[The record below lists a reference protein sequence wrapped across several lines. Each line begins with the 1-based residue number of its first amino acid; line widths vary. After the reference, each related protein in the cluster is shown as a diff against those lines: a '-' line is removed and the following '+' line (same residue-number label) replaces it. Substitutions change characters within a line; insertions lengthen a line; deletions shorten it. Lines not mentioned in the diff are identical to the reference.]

1 MERRYGESSFE
12 TWRRHEERMEADL
25 HRVSKTCT
33 RSRAHS
39 PRMQIQA
46 ANVSR
51 IVRGGHTVVR
61 DVSFTIEP
69 GEMVAI
75 VGASGAGK
83 SSLLDVL
90 AGVRQPS
97 QGVVRHNGGGVVRH
111 VVGYVP
117 QEDVVH
123 RELPLAATLRYAARL
138 RLPRGTTNAEIDF
151 AVSDALHSLELEHRA
166 DVKVGAL
173 SGGQRKRASI
183 AAELLTRPRA
193 LFLDEPTSGLD
204 PATAAGLMRTMRAL
218 ADRGTTV
225 VFTTHNT
232 DDLAATDRVA
242 FLAPGGCMSYVG
254 KLEDALVRF
263 GARHNADIYDRLSVD
278 TCTPW
283 VEETRGGIATSDV
296 APRPRIGPIQEWA
309 VLSRRNL
316 DVLTRNPL
324 TLAILAGSP
333 ALVIAMFVV
342 LFKPNGF
349 DANLSATAYWMAFA
363 AFFFGLTYGLLQI
376 VTEMAIVRRERL
388 VGLRVGP
395 YLMAKVAVLTP
406 ILLGVIVTMLV
417 TLGALDRLPN
427 LGLDTY
433 GQLTVSLM
441 ALAIAALALGLLA
454 SAAVTDPAQATL
466 ALPMLCFPAVL
477 FAGAVLPVADMA
489 AAGRA
494 ISVFVPARW
503 GYEAVQHDLGLGGSS
518 SIGILVVFA
527 TVFLVA
533 AGRVLS
539 RKS

>member
-1 MERRYGESSFE
+1 MRIE
-12 TWRRHEERMEADL
+12 
-25 HRVSKTCT
+25 
-33 RSRAHS
+33 
-39 PRMQIQA
+39 A

-51 IVRGGHTVVR
+51 TVRGGHTIVR

-90 AGVRQPS
+90 AGVRQPTH
-97 QGVVRHNGGGVVRH
+97 GVVRHNGGRVVRH

-138 RLPRGTTNAEIDF
+138 RLPRGTTSAEIDF

-204 PATAAGLMRTMRAL
+204 PATAAGLMRTLRAL

-232 DDLAATDRVA
+232 EDLTVTDRVA
-242 FLAPGGCMSYVG
+242 FLAPGGCMSYAG
-254 KLEDALVRF
+254 TLQDALVRF
-263 GARHNADIYDRLSVD
+263 GARNNSDIYDRLSAD
-278 TCTPW
+278 ACTPW
-283 VEETRGGIATSDV
+283 TEDTRPGIDTIDA

-309 VLSRRNL
+309 VLSRRNV

-333 ALVIAMFVV
+333 ALVIAMFTV

-349 DANLSATAYWMAFA
+349 DANGSATAYWMAFA

-395 YLMAKVAVLTP
+395 YLMAKIAVLAP

-433 GQLTVSLM
+433 GQLTISLM
-441 ALAIAALALGLLA
+441 ALALAALALGLLA

-477 FAGAVLPVADMA
+477 FAGAVLPVSDMA
-489 AAGRA
+489 PAGRA

-503 GYEAVQHDLGLGGSS
+503 GYEAVQNDLGLGGSS
-518 SIGILVVFA
+518 SIGILVVFT

-533 AGRVLS
+533 AARVLS

>member
-1 MERRYGESSFE
+1 VKG
-12 TWRRHEERMEADL
+12 DL
-25 HRVSKTCT
+25 HRVFKTANGT
-33 RSRAHS
+33 RAHDA
-39 PRMQIQA
+39 RMRIELS
-46 ANVSR
+46 NVSR
-51 IVRGGHTVVR
+51 VVRGGHTVLR

-83 SSLLDVL
+83 STLLDVL
-90 AGVRQPS
+90 AGVRQPT
-97 QGVVRHNGGGVVRH
+97 QGSVRHDGGGVVRH

-117 QEDVVH
+117 QDDVVH

-138 RLPRGTTNAEIDF
+138 RLPRGTTSAEIDF

-204 PATAAGLMRTMRAL
+204 PATAAGLMRTLRAL
-218 ADRGTTV
+218 ASGGTTV

-232 DDLAATDRVA
+232 DDLTVTDRVA

-254 KLEDALVRF
+254 KLDDALVRF
-263 GARHNADIYDRLSVD
+263 GARRNADIYERLSVD

-283 VEETRGGIATSDV
+283 VEEMRGGPDTAVV
-296 APRPRIGPIQEWA
+296 AARPRIGAMQEWA

-316 DVLTRNPL
+316 DVLARNPL

-333 ALVIAMFVV
+333 ALVIAMFTV
-342 LFKPNGF
+342 LFKPNEF
-349 DANLSATAYWMAFA
+349 VANGSATAYWMAFA

-395 YLMAKVAVLTP
+395 YLMAKVAVLAP

-427 LGLDTY
+427 LSLDTY

-441 ALAIAALALGLLA
+441 ALAIAALSLGLLA
-454 SAAVTDPAQATL
+454 SAAVSDPAQATL

-477 FAGAVLPVADMA
+477 FAGAVLPVSDMA

-503 GYEAVQHDLGLGGSS
+503 GYEAVQNDLGLGGSS
-518 SIGILVVFA
+518 SIGILVVFT

-533 AGRVLS
+533 AARVLS

>member
-1 MERRYGESSFE
+1 MLDMKIE
-12 TWRRHEERMEADL
+12 L
-25 HRVSKTCT
+25 
-33 RSRAHS
+33 AH
-39 PRMQIQA
+39 
-46 ANVSR
+46 VSR
-51 IVRGGHTVVR
+51 VVRGGHTVLR

-83 SSLLDVL
+83 STLLDVL
-90 AGVRQPS
+90 AGVRQPT
-97 QGVVRHNGGGVVRH
+97 QGSVRHDGGGVVRH

-138 RLPRGTTNAEIDF
+138 RLPRGTTSAEVDF
-151 AVSDALHSLELEHRA
+151 AVSDALHSLELDHRA

-183 AAELLTRPRA
+183 AAELLTRPRV

-204 PATAAGLMRTMRAL
+204 PATAAGLMRTLRAL
-218 ADRGTTV
+218 ANGGTACG
-225 VFTTHNT
+225 FTTHNT
-232 DDLAATDRVA
+232 DELNVTDRVA

-263 GARHNADIYDRLSVD
+263 GARQNADIYERLSVD

-283 VEETRGGIATSDV
+283 VDETSPGIDTIDAV
-296 APRPRIGPIQEWA
+296 PRPRIGAMQEWA

-316 DVLTRNPL
+316 DVLARNPL

-333 ALVIAMFVV
+333 ALVIAMFTV
-342 LFKPNGF
+342 LFKPNSF
-349 DANLSATAYWMAFA
+349 DANGSATAYWMAFA

-395 YLMAKVAVLTP
+395 YLMAKVA
-406 ILLGVIVTMLV
+406 
-417 TLGALDRLPN
+417 
-427 LGLDTY
+427 
-433 GQLTVSLM
+433 
-441 ALAIAALALGLLA
+441 
-454 SAAVTDPAQATL
+454 QATL

-477 FAGAVLPVADMA
+477 FAGAVLPVSDMA

-518 SIGILVVFA
+518 SVGILVVFT

-533 AGRVLS
+533 AARVLS

>member
-1 MERRYGESSFE
+1 
-12 TWRRHEERMEADL
+12 MEALL
-25 HRVSKTCT
+25 HRVFKT
-33 RSRAHS
+33 RARPRAHHV
-39 PRMQIQA
+39 RMRIEL

-51 IVRGGHTVVR
+51 TVRGGHTVLR

-90 AGVRQPS
+90 AGVWPPT
-97 QGVVRHNGGGVVRH
+97 QGAVRHNGGSVVRH
-111 VVGYVP
+111 VTGYVP
-117 QEDVVH
+117 QDDVVH
-123 RELPLAATLRYAARL
+123 KELPLATTLRYAARL
-138 RLPRGTTNAEIDF
+138 RLPRGTTSAEIEL
-151 AVSDALHSLELEHRA
+151 AVRDALHSLELEHRA
-166 DVKVGAL
+166 DFKVGAL

-204 PATAAGLMRTMRAL
+204 PATSAGLMRTLRGL
-218 ADRGTTV
+218 AESGTTV

-232 DDLAATDRVA
+232 DDLAAADRVA
-242 FLAPGGCMSYVG
+242 FLAPGGCVSYVG
-254 KLEDALVRF
+254 TLEDALVRF
-263 GARHNADIYDRLSVD
+263 GARRNADIYDRLVAD
-278 TCTPW
+278 ACTPW
-283 VEETRGGIATSDV
+283 REAVGEHRIAPVTE
-296 APRPRIGPIQEWA
+296 APPRIGPVQEWA
-309 VLSRRNL
+309 VLSRRNV

-342 LFKPNGF
+342 LFKPDAF

-395 YLMAKVAVLTP
+395 YLMAKVAVLVP
-406 ILLGVIVTMLV
+406 ILFAVIVTMLA

-427 LGLDTY
+427 LSAGTY
-433 GQLTVSLM
+433 AHLTVSLM
-441 ALAIAALALGLLA
+441 ALAITALALGLLA

-466 ALPMLCFPAVL
+466 GAADALLPGRPVRRRGPAGLRHGRCGPCDQRVR
-477 FAGAVLPVADMA
+477 AGPVGLRSRA
-489 AAGRA
+489 ARSRHRRQCCGVGPLR
-494 ISVFVPARW
+494 V
-503 GYEAVQHDLGLGGSS
+503 H
-518 SIGILVVFA
+518 VVFLA
-527 TVFLVA
+527 SA
-533 AGRVLS
+533 ARVLS